1 MREPSRDKGR
11 LEDIILIHSRG
22 QQLPLAE
29 LQSVAYPTSVGHQAP
44 SFRPLLSLSSSSLR
58 SNSLSTD
65 DYPLPLSEGGQVRQR
80 QLLLR
85 VC

>member
-44 SFRPLLSLSSSSLR
+44 SFR
-58 SNSLSTD
+58 
-65 DYPLPLSEGGQVRQR
+65 YPRAWLVVGISRPAGP
-80 QLLLR
+80 
-85 VC
+85 